1 MSLCVHCIFNSAF
14 LIDSICIGIFLFS
27 GVNEF
32 STQRYLN
39 LKNPLQII
47 LSSHLPLQATLP
59 ACSTNCG
66 MPSELEQ
73 CGLSHKVAKFLL
85 VMGMVPC
92 PICPIQ
98 VMEVPSLDRLQG
110 GRWDILLLLNSHQR
124 TVTPGAAQG
133 RITAMVVK
141 VVSKGKFDV
150 FRFYVTQF
158 AAISMG
164 L

>member
-85 VMGMVPC
+85 AMGMVPC
-92 PICPIQ
+92 PIQ
-98 VMEVPSLDRLQG
+98 LMEVPCHSLDRLQG

-141 VVSKGKFDV
+141 VVVSKGKFDV
-150 FRFYVTQF
+150 LRFYVTQF